1 MACPT
6 CDHTMQNLGVE
17 NQKIFWCPRCGTLKT
32 ISPSGD
38 YEENSETIFTKKLM
52 SIGICHLKHPID
64 GKSQEILIQADFLLK
79 QNNLEKPLITLHGWK
94 FVNQV

>member
-32 ISPSGD
+32 VSPSGD
-38 YEENSETIFTKKLM
+38 YEENEQTIFVKTILYRGKKKLTYP
-52 SIGICHLKHPID
+52 SYQNEQKCNVL
-64 GKSQEILIQADFLLK
+64 ADF
-79 QNNLEKPLITLHGWK
+79 T
-94 FVNQV
+94 VNQQNLDHPTIELYDVK